1 MPYDRLGTAADFD
14 QLYDQRIRTAAFEW
28 LASQRAIHGDVLPR
42 RPLLEKGFEFQ
53 GRRIHLVG
61 PQGIFK
67 PQTMAV
73 PLSITTTPSGPYDD
87 AFGPGHFLRYR
98 YRGNDPDH
106 HENVGL
112 RTAMYHHLPLVYFH
126 GLLPGRY
133 FAVWP
138 VYVVGDAPETLTFSI
153 EVDAEKLDPVAPSM
167 RVWESDDVR
176 RKTSL
181 RRQYVTVETR
191 RRLHQQAFRERV
203 LKAYRRQCALC
214 CLRHEELLDAA
225 HIIPDAEPEG
235 EPEVRN
241 GLALCRLHHA
251 AFDRFFLGIRP
262 DYTIRVRPAILAEED
277 GPTLRYAIQGLHG
290 RRITL
295 PRRRPDHPSPA
306 SLSLRYDRFL
316 EKAAA
321 L

>member
-1 MPYDRLGTAADFD
+1 MPYDHPVSTADFD
-14 QLYDQRIRTAAFEW
+14 QLYDQRVRMATFEW
-28 LASQRAIHGDVLPR
+28 LASQRNIHGDVLPR
-42 RPLLEKGFEFQ
+42 RPLLEKGFEFA

-61 PQGIFK
+61 HQGIFK
-67 PQTMAV
+67 PRTMAV
-73 PLSITTTPSGPYDD
+73 PLSITTTPTGPYND

-98 YRGNDPDH
+98 YRGTDPDH
-106 HENVGL
+106 LDNVGL
-112 RTAMYHHLPLVYFH
+112 RKAMYHNLPLVYFH

-133 FAVWP
+133 CAVWP
-138 VYVVGDAPETLTFSI
+138 VYVVGDAPEMLTFSI
-153 EVDAEKLDPVAPSM
+153 EVDAEKLGPVSTSM
-167 RVWESDDVR
+167 RVWEGAEVR
-176 RKTSL
+176 RETSL
-181 RRQYVTVETR
+181 RREYVTVETR

-214 CLRHEELLDAA
+214 RLRHEELLDAA

-251 AFDRFFLGIRP
+251 AFDRFFLGVRP

-277 GPTLRYAIQGLHG
+277 GPTLRHAIQGLHG
-290 RRITL
+290 RRIAL
-295 PRRRPDHPSPA
+295 PRRRADYPSA
-306 SLSLRYDRFL
+306 SSLSLRYDRFL